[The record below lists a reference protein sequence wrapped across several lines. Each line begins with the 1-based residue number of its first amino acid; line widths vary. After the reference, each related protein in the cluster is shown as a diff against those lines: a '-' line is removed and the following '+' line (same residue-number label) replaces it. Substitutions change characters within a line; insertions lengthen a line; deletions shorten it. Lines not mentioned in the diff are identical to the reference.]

1 MEFKPI
7 VLIILDGWGLSPSW
21 GGNALSMNNPKN
33 IESLWK
39 FYPHTVLQALSTIT
53 FGEIVGDSRLGHTLI
68 GTGRS
73 VISNYG
79 IITQTIK
86 DRTFFRNEALLG
98 AINWAKKNNSNLH
111 LMGLMSD
118 GGVHAHIDHLLA
130 LLRLAHEQNFTRV
143 YIDAITDGTDS
154 APTDALRYIEKIE
167 NKIKE
172 LGIGAFSS
180 IGGRHFAMDRDEHW
194 ERINSYYTTIT
205 TTNTNN
211 YDSVTKAIT
220 KSYELG
226 LNDEFIKPGLIK
238 DQKGQTHPIKAND
251 AVIFFNFREDRA
263 RELTRIFV
271 DQKFRKIFWKPKKIE
286 DLYFATFINYQKDL
300 PAKIVFPAINYK
312 NSLSEVLSK
321 ADFKQLKIAE
331 SQKYAHVTYFFNG
344 GTEEPFVGEERKI
357 ISSQNVES
365 FDSVPEMSAPGIT
378 SAAVKAIKS
387 DKYELITIN
396 FANIDMIA
404 HTGNIVATGQAV
416 QIIDKLVQEIVD
428 ANFKAGGAT
437 IITAD
442 HGNAEQM
449 IQLKNSVSNERETS
463 HTLNPVPFILITP
476 KNRKNLLQ
484 SAISSQTN
492 SLSKILAARDT
503 LSDVAPTILELMGI
517 PKPKEM
523 TGKSLL
529 SRLE

>member
-1 MEFKPI
+1 MEFKPV

-33 IESLWK
+33 IENLWR

-53 FGEIVGDSRLGHTLI
+53 TGEIVGDSRLGHTLI

-73 VISNYG
+73 VMSNYG
-79 IITQTIK
+79 IISETIK
-86 DRTFFRNEALLG
+86 NRTFFRNETLLG

-111 LMGLMSD
+111 LMGLISD

-130 LLRLAHEQNFTRV
+130 LLRLAHEQNFHRV

-154 APTDALRYIEKIE
+154 APTDVLRYIEKIE

-172 LGIGAFSS
+172 LGIGSFSS
-180 IGGRHFAMDRDEHW
+180 IGGRHYGMDRDEHW
-194 ERINSYYTTIT
+194 ERINIYYKAIT
-205 TTNTNN
+205 EPGTNN
-211 YDSVTKAIT
+211 YESIVKAIT
-220 KSYELG
+220 SSYEKG
-226 LNDEFIKPGLIK
+226 LNDEFIKPGLIMDAK
-238 DQKGQTHPIKAND
+238 KQVHPIKAND
-251 AVIFFNFREDRA
+251 AVVFFNFREDRA
-263 RELTRIFV
+263 RQLTRVFV
-271 DQKFRKIFWKPKKIE
+271 DQKFRQLFWKPKKIE

-300 PAKIVFPAINYK
+300 PAKVVFPDMNYK
-312 NSLSEVLSK
+312 NSLSEVLAK

-344 GTEEPFVGEERKI
+344 GTEEAFSGEERKI
-357 ISSQNVES
+357 ISSPNVES
-365 FDSVPEMSAPGIT
+365 FDTVPEMSAPAIT
-378 SAAVKAIKS
+378 NTAVKAIKS
-387 DKYELITIN
+387 GKYELIVIN

-449 IQLKNSVSNERETS
+449 VQLKSSVSSERETS
-463 HTLNPVPFILITP
+463 HTLNPVPFMLITP

-484 SAISSQTN
+484 SAISHQTN
-492 SLSKILAARDT
+492 ALSKILAARDT

-523 TGKSLL
+523 TGRSLL
-529 SRLE
+529 SKLE